1 MIRLKDLTL
10 YRGTKL
16 LLEDVDLNIHPRQKV
31 GVVGANGCGKSSLF
45 ALIEGQLHQ
54 EAGELELP
62 PRLALAVVEQET
74 LALDRLAVEYVI
86 DGDRELRRVEGEIA
100 TAQARHE
107 GERLAGL
114 HAEFEAIDGY
124 TARSRAARVLH
135 GLGFTDAD
143 FARPVKEFS
152 GGWRVR
158 LNLARAL
165 ARRSDMLLLDE
176 PTNHLDL
183 DAVIW
188 LEEWLRGYPGTLLI
202 ISHDRD
208 FLDNTVAAICHIE
221 NRMAKLYAGNYAD
234 FEVQRAQQLALRQA
248 MYEKQQRE
256 IAHLQSFI
264 RRFKAKATKA
274 RQAQSR
280 VKALARME
288 MIAAAHVDSPFSF
301 HFPTPEP
308 SGRILLKIED
318 AAVGYGQAA
327 VLRGV
332 NLEIEAGMRLGLL
345 GANGAGKSTLVKL
358 LAGLL
363 SPQEDERSEGKG
375 LRIGYFAQHQLEQL
389 RADES
394 PLRHL
399 QRLDPQTREQELRD
413 FLGGF
418 DFRGDATLA
427 PVGPFSG
434 GEKARLAL
442 ALIIWQRPNLLLLD
456 EPTNHLD
463 LEMRYALSLALQD
476 YEGALV
482 LVSHDRH
489 LLRTTTDRLMLVAQ
503 GSARWFEGDLD
514 DYRAW
519 LKERS
524 DADRDAAVDGESRRE
539 VRRREAEARNRL
551 SRLRKP
557 LETES
562 RQLEGRIEK
571 LSTEK
576 ADIERALAGEAIY
589 AAQRKDELQEL
600 LKRQGLVAAELR
612 EAEDRWLHVQ
622 GELDAIGSEALRSEA
637 AAS

>member
-1 MIRLKDLTL
+1 LIRLKDLTL
-10 YRGTKL
+10 SRGTKL
-16 LLEDVDLNIHPRQKV
+16 LLENVDLTIHPRQKV

-45 ALIEGQLHQ
+45 ALIEGRLHQ

-62 PRLALAVVEQET
+62 PRLTLAVVEQEA

-86 DGDRELRRVEGEIA
+86 DGDQELRRIEGEIA
-100 TAQARHE
+100 GAQARHE

-135 GLGFTDAD
+135 GLGFTHAD

-188 LEEWLRGYPGTLLI
+188 LEEWLRGYLGTLLI

-208 FLDNTVAAICHIE
+208 FLDNTVAAICYIE
-221 NRMAKLYAGNYAD
+221 NRTAKLYAGNYAD

-288 MIAAAHVDSPFSF
+288 TIAAAHVDSPFSF
-301 HFPTPEP
+301 HFPTLEP
-308 SGRILLKIED
+308 SGRKLLKLED

-363 SPQEDERSEGKG
+363 SLQEGERSEGKG

-399 QRLDPQTREQELRD
+399 QCLDPQTREQELRD

-418 DFRGDATLA
+418 DFRGDTALA

-463 LEMRYALSLALQD
+463 LEMRHALSLALQD

-503 GSARWFEGDLD
+503 GSASWFEGDLD

-524 DADRDAAVDGESRRE
+524 DADSDAAVDGESRHE

-576 ADIERALAGEAIY
+576 AHIERALAGEAVY

-600 LKRQGLVAAELR
+600 LKRQGLVAGELR